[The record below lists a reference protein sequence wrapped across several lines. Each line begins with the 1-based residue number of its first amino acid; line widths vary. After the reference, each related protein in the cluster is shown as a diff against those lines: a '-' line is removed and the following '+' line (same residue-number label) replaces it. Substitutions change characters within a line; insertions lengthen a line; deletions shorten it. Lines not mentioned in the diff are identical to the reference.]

1 MGRVIPF
8 SEIESYLSSIEKLDL
23 HKGAILDTNIL
34 ISAGYELRDSH
45 QEVVGLWEILQKK
58 KYRLF
63 ATVNTRSEFLEFQRR
78 LILTENLLDMVDPQ
92 SKIKIS
98 SRARAK
104 IQTLKGSL
112 MIPRKT
118 PLNGCWASSSATF
131 SGCSPLTSNQA
142 CPSVGRSV
150 SRSRYCLLG

>member
-8 SEIESYLSSIEKLDL
+8 SEIESYLSSIEKLDV
-23 HKGAILDTNIL
+23 HKGTILDTNIL
-34 ISAGYELRDSH
+34 ISASYELRDSH
-45 QEVVGLWEILQKK
+45 SDVVNLWATLQQK

-78 LILTENLLDMVDPQ
+78 LILTENLLDMVDQ
-92 SKIKIS
+92 HSRVKIS

-112 MIPRKT
+112 MTSVTNLLLRK
-118 PLNGCWASSSATF
+118 
-131 SGCSPLTSNQA
+131 
-142 CPSVGRSV
+142 
-150 SRSRYCLLG
+150 